1 MYRFTST
8 SKPENGKTFLQWEE
22 TKTRIEGKMRE
33 SEWKEVNQMK
43 ITIKKPKNVAC
54 GVYLPHED
62 SGEPYHSNFD
72 SDQREVLL
80 PAGTCFQVLEKSVSN
95 VSPKEIKMKLKC
107 LGQVRNY
114 FPTPTLYISKY
125 LSNE

>member
-1 MYRFTST
+1 
-8 SKPENGKTFLQWEE
+8 
-22 TKTRIEGKMRE
+22 
-33 SEWKEVNQMK
+33 MK
-43 ITIKKPKNVAC
+43 IIIKKPKNVAC
-54 GVYLPHED
+54 GVFLPHKD
-62 SGEPYHSNFD
+62 SNEPYHSDFP

-107 LGQVRNY
+107 LGRPRNY
-114 FPTPTLYISKY
+114 FLKPTLYISKY